1 MSQMQFSQGFGYC
14 INKFTG
20 GVNDK
25 NRKILTSQIF
35 DDGTPSICVC
45 KSIDARFFVPTD
57 LLPLAQRLHTRLLL
71 FYDPSRTQ
79 RFTHDD
85 DSLIQFLYAARV
97 APEKTIRYR
106 PAISVLV
113 TATDN
118 VRLNN
123 GYP

>member
-1 MSQMQFSQGFGYC
+1 MQLSQGFGYC

-45 KSIDARFFVPTD
+45 ESIDARFFVSID

-79 RFTHDD
+79 RFANDD
-85 DSLIQFLYAARV
+85 GSLVQCF
-97 APEKTIRYR
+97 ET
-106 PAISVLV
+106 
-113 TATDN
+113 
-118 VRLNN
+118 RL
-123 GYP
+123 GLKS